1 MSGRGLERA
10 GAGSLAD
17 LLEWAG
23 AGSLADLLEWAVACG
38 LAGWAAARL
47 AGADRVRCAEAWTAP
62 ALSFTPQVAAAAWAS
77 AVLMRGTR
85 ASATAALAGAA
96 LTVAVVPRGLP
107 RSQPAAAGPVLR
119 VLTANLLAG
128 RAAAD
133 AVVGLARGSGADVL
147 FVQEL
152 TGSARTRLDRAGIG
166 TLFAHQSARAA
177 ADGPC
182 GGRIYARY
190 PLSRSRLASAGAVQ
204 CAAQLELPCGR
215 RVQVICVHARPPKP
229 PWFPRAAARWRA
241 ELAALPPPEG
251 AAMILA
257 GDFNATLDHIQFRR
271 LLRRGYVDAA
281 SQVGAGLAPTWGPEP
296 SGRPALLT
304 IDHVLTDPSCAVLAT
319 STHPLPG
326 SDHQA
331 LYAEIR
337 LPG

>member
-1 MSGRGLERA
+1 MSRRH
-10 GAGSLAD
+10 
-17 LLEWAG
+17 
-23 AGSLADLLEWAVACG
+23 LEWAVAGG

-47 AGADRVRCAEAWTAP
+47 AGADRVRCAEAWTVP
-62 ALSFTPQVAAAAWAS
+62 LLSFTPQVAAAAWAS
-77 AVLMRGTR
+77 ALLIRGTR

-96 LTVAVVPRGLP
+96 LTVAVAPRGLP
-107 RSQPAAAGPVLR
+107 RAQPTAAGPVLR
-119 VLTANLLAG
+119 LLTANLLAG

-133 AVVGLARGSGADVL
+133 AVVGLARRTGADVL

-152 TGSARTRLDRAGIG
+152 TGGARLRLERAGIG
-166 TLFAHQSARAA
+166 TLFAHHSPMGA

-182 GGRIYARY
+182 GSGIYARY
-190 PLSRSRLASAGAVQ
+190 PLSRARVAPREAAQ
-204 CAAQLELPCGR
+204 CAALLELRPGR
-215 RVQVICVHARPPKP
+215 SVRVICVHARPPKP
-229 PWFPRAAARWRA
+229 PWFPRAAARWRV
-241 ELAALPPPEG
+241 ELAALPPPG
-251 AAMILA
+251 GVPVILA
-257 GDFNATLDHIQFRR
+257 GDFNATLDHSQFRG

-296 SGRPALLT
+296 RGRPALLT
-304 IDHVLTDPSCAVLAT
+304 IDHVLTDPSCAVLGT